1 MKERKKSMSLKTGKR
16 ALVHPLKAYFFL
28 KKNAKSLAELDK
40 RIRELNEER
49 AEMYK
54 TQSENAQRLVRL
66 SEQLRQREDN
76 EKRLSEETSQLSDK
90 VKKLSILNDA
100 QTHQL
105 REKDVAI
112 QTLQDEHHAL
122 MLEITSVENKNK
134 KITEE
139 NKELLQRWIDLKNKE
154 VEKMNE
160 VTEFYEQMLQQARN
174 SPQPKREEPKPVP
187 MSYNM
192 VPKQVFKKFSAGDGD
207 THCIAASFNRSYI
220 ATSGEDKKVRLFDAR
235 TGNSLRVLTGAVQ
248 TITSLAFNPT
258 DELIVGS
265 SSDNSIKAWSLS
277 TQRLVN
283 TFTGH
288 TDRVSAAKF
297 SGDSTGLVTC
307 SHDRTIRTW
316 ELERGYP
323 LRTLYH
329 FSICNDVCLMDPDGQ
344 TLISGHLDGG
354 IRFWDTN
361 KGSEIA
367 DLASV
372 HSGQITSVSMSP
384 DGSSL
389 LTNSRDNTLKIID
402 VRTYHVLKTL
412 KADSYQNG
420 LNWSRACFSPDGN
433 HVAAGSMD
441 GILHTWDVNTGE
453 LVKAIKGHNSAI
465 CGVVWDT
472 TGEYIYTA
480 EKNKA
485 VCIWETTKC

>member
-1 MKERKKSMSLKTGKR
+1 MFSPFRT
-16 ALVHPLKAYFFL
+16 F
-28 KKNAKSLAELDK
+28 
-40 RIRELNEER
+40 
-49 AEMYK
+49 
-54 TQSENAQRLVRL
+54 
-66 SEQLRQREDN
+66 QL
-76 EKRLSEETSQLSDK
+76 LDK

-112 QTLQDEHHAL
+112 QILQDEHHAL
-122 MLEITSVENKNK
+122 LLEITSVENKNK
-134 KITEE
+134 EISEENKKISED

-154 VEKMNE
+154 AEKMNE

-174 SPQPKREEPKPVP
+174 SPQPKREEPKHAPI
-187 MSYNM
+187 SYNM
-192 VPKQVFKKFSAGDGD
+192 VPKQVLKKFSAGDGD
-207 THCIAASFNRSYI
+207 THCIASSSNRSYI

-235 TGNSLRVLTGAVQ
+235 TGKPLRALTGAVQ
-248 TITSLAFNPT
+248 TITSLAFNST

-265 SSDNSIKAWSLS
+265 SSDNSTKAWSLS

-288 TDRVSAAKF
+288 TGRVSAAKF
-297 SGDSTGLVTC
+297 LGDSTGLVTC
-307 SHDRTIRTW
+307 GHDRTIRTW
-316 ELERGYP
+316 EFERGYL

-354 IRFWDTN
+354 VRFWDAN

-367 DLASV
+367 DLTNV

-485 VCIWETTKC
+485 VCIWETAKC